1 MICGAAAQQIAS
13 TKKDARQ
20 GRQSGKKRA
29 LTRTKTNL
37 SAKETGK
44 AGYGLLPLG
53 CSVASTAHHKRFCL
67 LRARLFWYRPRLRR
81 VWCRT
86 RPAIYHDG
94 RIDHDGRITCGARP
108 RIGNDDGPMQVQL
121 V

>member
-1 MICGAAAQQIAS
+1 MVSAVLRNNRFY
-13 TKKDARQ
+13 KKNARQ

-44 AGYGLLPLG
+44 AGCGLLPLG

-67 LRARLFWYRPRLRR
+67 LRAQLFWYRPRLRLIC
-81 VWCRT
+81 CRD
-86 RPAIYHDG
+86 RAAICHGG
-94 RIDHDGRITCGARP
+94 RIACRARA
-108 RIGNDDGPMQVQL
+108 RVG
-121 V
+121 